1 MTKLHHEMDKDKIS
15 SYGLDF
21 EANTELEIYRISTLL
36 TKEPETIAWIES
48 WVDIKGSCFFDIGS
62 NIGLFGLYAAHH
74 HRDLRVLSFEPES
87 KNYTALSKNVLLNP
101 DIRVEPFRFALSDE
115 IGISNLVVTDERV
128 GNSNSQVNYSNVDSR
143 FVGGP
148 MRIDPVFRTTLDFL
162 VDSMNFPT
170 PDYVKID
177 VDGHEDSILN
187 GAQKLIEARL
197 IKSLLVE
204 FSDLQEVNK
213 WKSKLS
219 IHGYAEDLSFD
230 QVPGHSKIRRQLSGA
245 LMRNI
250 IFTRSDQGS

>member
-1 MTKLHHEMDKDKIS
+1 MDKDKNR
-15 SYGLDF
+15 SYGLEF
-21 EANTELEIYRISTLL
+21 ETNTELETYRVSTLL

-48 WVDIKGSCFFDIGS
+48 WVDTKGSCFFDIGS
-62 NIGLFGLYAAHH
+62 NIGIFGLYAAHH

-115 IGISNLVVTDERV
+115 IGISDLVVMDERV
-128 GNSNSQVNYSNVDSR
+128 GNSNSQVNYSDVDSR
-143 FVGGP
+143 IVGGP
-148 MRIDPVFRTTLDFL
+148 TRIDSVFRSTLDFL
-162 VDSMNFPT
+162 VDSMNFPA

-187 GAQKLIEARL
+187 GAQKLIEAGS

-204 FSDLQEVNK
+204 FSDLQEVEK
-213 WKSKLS
+213 WKAKLFV
-219 IHGYAEDLSFD
+219 HGYVEDLAFD

-250 IFTRSDQGS
+250 IFTRSE